1 MLPKLTKYFGCK
13 STIELYYQIGT
24 EKIDKKTLGKAIRT
38 LEEQRAKAAQPTKRK
53 KSDPAKSQGK
63 KKAKSDVLLVG
74 NNDIGMEYQFA
85 KCCNPI
91 PGDSIFGFITSQD
104 GIKIHR
110 TNCSN
115 GPSLMARY
123 GYRILRAKWDIPE
136 IEDDKY
142 HAVGVKVIGIDS
154 PGIVSSV
161 SQVISQE
168 LKVNMR
174 SISFK
179 AVDGAYEGSIILEMH
194 DTYHLEQLIHTLENI
209 TGVESVKRYEVDED
223 LEHSI

>member
-1 MLPKLTKYFGCK
+1 
-13 STIELYYQIGT
+13 
-24 EKIDKKTLGKAIRT
+24 
-38 LEEQRAKAAQPTKRK
+38 
-53 KSDPAKSQGK
+53 
-63 KKAKSDVLLVG
+63 
-74 NNDIGMEYQFA
+74 
-85 KCCNPI
+85 
-91 PGDSIFGFITSQD
+91 
-104 GIKIHR
+104 
-110 TNCSN
+110 
-115 GPSLMARY
+115 MARY

-136 IEDDKY
+136 IEGEKY
-142 HAVGVKVIGIDS
+142 HAVGVKIIGIDS

-194 DTYHLEQLIHTLENI
+194 DTYHLEQLIYTLENI
-209 TGVESVKRYEVDED
+209 AGVEAVKRYEVDED